1 MTWDELAFWQLGD
14 WQAVQERLDDL
25 DEHNLSYNPDRSNLF
40 AALDAVEFES
50 VRVCILGQDPYPIK
64 RYATGIAFS
73 IPKDAP
79 YFPPTLENIFREYRD
94 DLHYLMPTSGCLTK
108 WCEQGVLLWN
118 VIPTT
123 LTGKSM
129 THDWVEWEFLTKE
142 IIERLSEETNI
153 VFVALGRVARDRLKY
168 IKDIPNNR
176 VIELSH
182 PSPLASGKSSHP
194 FFGSRM
200 FSTINMKL
208 KEIHFDPIDWR
219 L

>member
-25 DEHNLSYNPDRSNLF
+25 DEHNTLYNPDRSSLF

-50 VRVCILGQDPYPIK
+50 VRVCILGQDPYPIR
-64 RYATGIAFS
+64 RYATGVAFS

-94 DLHYLMPTSGCLTK
+94 DLHYPLPTSGCLLK

-118 VIPTT
+118 VIPTCQ
-123 LTGKSM
+123 TGKSM
-129 THDWVEWEFLTKE
+129 SHDWVEWTFLTQE
-142 IIERLSEETNI
+142 IIEKLSSENNC
-153 VFVALGRVARDRLKY
+153 VFVALGNTAQKYLKY
-168 IKDIPNNR
+168 IKEPEDNR
-176 VIELSH
+176 IIMTSH
-182 PSPLASGKSSHP
+182 PSPLASGKSAHP

-208 KEIHFDPIDWR
+208 REINYDPIDWR